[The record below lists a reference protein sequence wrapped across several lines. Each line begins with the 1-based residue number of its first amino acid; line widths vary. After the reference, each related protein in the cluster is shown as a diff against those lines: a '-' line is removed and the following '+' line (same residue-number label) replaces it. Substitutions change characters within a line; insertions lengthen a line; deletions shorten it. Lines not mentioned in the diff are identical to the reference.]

1 VPPVTHQ
8 PPPVRL
14 VRWTGNRVEV
24 EQAIVGTTIK
34 VLFADEHCIVMKP
47 NGGRPDVNIAKQ
59 GEWIVLSAG
68 PSYGSVLT
76 SDQIRERWPGAIP

>member
-59 GEWIVLSAG
+59 GEWICLNDGSVLSAQT
-68 PSYGSVLT
+68 V
-76 SDQIRERWPGAIP
+76 RERWPGAIP

>member
-1 VPPVTHQ
+1 VPVSWQ
-8 PPPVRL
+8 PPL
-14 VRWTGNRVEV
+14 VKLERWTGNRTAI
-24 EQAIVGTTIK
+24 EQAVASTTLK
-34 VLFADEHCIVMKP
+34 VTFADSYCVVMKP
-47 NGGRPDVNIAKQ
+47 TGGQPDVNIAKQ